1 MKSKI
6 LMLLLGLSLFSYAQE
21 NDSLL
26 VPIDSVAFDVPVVD
40 SIEVIFSGN
49 DVQNATAIRTFFEKL
64 YQLEQTKQGKINI
77 VHIGDSHIQADL
89 FTAKIRSPF
98 P

>member
-49 DVQNATAIRTFFEKL
+49 DVQTLQQSE
-64 YQLEQTKQGKINI
+64 
-77 VHIGDSHIQADL
+77 L
-89 FTAKIRSPF
+89 FLKNYTN
-98 P
+98 

>member
-1 MKSKI
+1 
-6 LMLLLGLSLFSYAQE
+6 MLLLGLSLFSYAQE

-64 YQLEQTKQGKINI
+64 YQYFLWWLQIS
-77 VHIGDSHIQADL
+77 IGSVCLLTTSGAIQ
-89 FTAKIRSPF
+89 
-98 P
+98 